1 MMKINPEKALSSN
14 SREAQEYLN
23 GVIDSFE
30 NEQGKEGCRYKSRQ
44 VGREAIN
51 LVNPDL
57 NAQGLPFYEKV
68 KLYENSKA
76 TQANETNGYSIKTPS
91 GVVVNYNADGS
102 MRLSN
107 GKAVT
112 QDDFNEFKRRFNEE
126 HGQAPKTERNQEPKI
141 NRPNPILNSSR
152 NHNTSHSTNQS
163 PNLFDSDLVAQQQRE
178 YVGAKGLANLV
189 KNTSDDTKTD
199 KSHQSDKVHSASKS
213 SIDTAK
219 ATNPN
224 SANALKLEVPI
235 FKPAEG
241 GLSDEDRKFIL
252 DQQAKKKESKTAES
266 EKETSAEKAEREKAE
281 KHEIAH
287 GFRAFLRENAD
298 KFAKFLNKRRSQEAD
313 NHESTKKSK
322 ESKESGA
329 NDNSTHERR
338 PKSAAWLNK
347 GVKIT
352 DPKLAVE
359 YSDLRRQ
366 GDPKALDEFA
376 QKLMRNVGYAVGE
389 GFTIGNEPPKQKT
402 AAERAGELRKSVE
415 ADANAEQAKKSLAEM
430 VERVKNHVNE
440 QAKQIAEKM
449 TEKFRQQIAE
459 LKAKND
465 KLIESDKAKRAEID
479 RQKQLIA
486 ELKAENDKL
495 RASNKAKQAEIDG
508 QKQQDADLKNRMETL
523 KMAGLSNEL
532 SNYANKWRWN
542 KGNEQQHD
550 VSDDQMH
557 EEFGAATEL
566 FDLPHDKAIGLNE
579 QGKAALREYTDYIKL
594 KDAESFS
601 EHDID
606 KFIKVYN
613 NYRGFLR
620 AADKTLKAMTGT
632 QDGNH
637 SNKPQMSLTEFLERN
652 SYVLTA

>member
-14 SREAQEYLN
+14 ISEAREHLSN
-23 GVIDSFE
+23 VINSLED
-30 NEQGKEGCRYKSRQ
+30 EQSEEGRRQKSRQ

-51 LVNPDL
+51 LVNSDS
-57 NAQGLPFYEKV
+57 NAHGLPFYEQV
-68 KLYENSKA
+68 KFHENSKA

-91 GVVVNYNADGS
+91 GVVLNYNADS
-102 MRLSN
+102 SLILSN
-107 GKAVT
+107 GKVVT
-112 QDDFNEFKRRFNEE
+112 SDDLNEFKRRFNKE
-126 HGQAPKTERNQEPKI
+126 HGQTSKTERN
-141 NRPNPILNSSR
+141 
-152 NHNTSHSTNQS
+152 
-163 PNLFDSDLVAQQQRE
+163 NLFSSDLVAQQQRE
-178 YVGAKGLANLV
+178 DAGKKRLAGLV
-189 KNTSDDTKTD
+189 TNTSDGIKTD
-199 KSHQSDKVHSASKS
+199 EPRQSNKTHNTPKS
-213 SIDTAK
+213 SVDAAK
-219 ATNPN
+219 ATNSN
-224 SANALKLEVPI
+224 SADALKLEVPI
-235 FKPAEG
+235 FKPVEG
-241 GLSDEDRKFIL
+241 GLSDEERNHIL
-252 DQQAKKKESKTAES
+252 EQQAKKKENKIAES

-298 KFAKFLNKRRSQEAD
+298 KFAKFLNKRRTQETD

-322 ESKESGA
+322 KSKESEA
-329 NDNSTHERR
+329 NDSSTHERR
-338 PKSAAWLNK
+338 PMSAAWLNK

-402 AAERAGELRKSVE
+402 AAERAGELRKSAE
-415 ADANAEQAKKSLAEM
+415 ADANAEQAKKNLAEM

-459 LKAKND
+459 LKAKNE
-465 KLIESDKAKRAEID
+465 KLRESDKAKQAEID

-486 ELKAENDKL
+486 ELKAENDRL
-495 RASNKAKQAEIDG
+495 RASDKAKQVEIDS
-508 QKQQDADLKNRMETL
+508 QKQQDADLKNRMEAL
-523 KMAGLSNEL
+523 KMAGLSTEL

-550 VSDDQMH
+550 VSDDQMR

-579 QGKAALREYTDYIKL
+579 QGKATLKEYADYIKL

-613 NYRGFLR
+613 NYQGFLR

-632 QDGNH
+632 SDGNH
-637 SNKPQMSLTEFLERN
+637 NNKPQMSFTEFLEHN

>member
-14 SREAQEYLN
+14 SREAQEYLD

-30 NEQGKEGCRYKSRQ
+30 NEQGKEGRRQKSRQ

-51 LVNPDL
+51 LVNSDS
-57 NAQGLPFYEKV
+57 NAHGLPFSEKV
-68 KLYENSKA
+68 KFYENSKA
-76 TQANETNGYSIKTPS
+76 TQANETNGYSVKTPS

-112 QDDFNEFKRRFNEE
+112 QDDFNDFKRRFNEE
-126 HGQAPKTERNQEPKI
+126 HGQKPKTERNQEPKI
-141 NRPNPILNSSR
+141 NKPNPIPNSSR
-152 NHNTSHSTNQS
+152 SYNTSHSTNQS
-163 PNLFDSDLVAQQQRE
+163 PNLFDSDLVAQQQQ
-178 YVGAKGLANLV
+178 VDAGAKSLANLV
-189 KNTSDDTKTD
+189 KNTSDDAKTD
-199 KSHQSDKVHSASKS
+199 KSNQSSKVHNAPKS
-213 SIDTAK
+213 SIDIAK
-219 ATNPN
+219 ATNSN
-224 SANALKLEVPI
+224 STNALKLEVPI

-241 GLSDEDRKFIL
+241 GLSDEERKFIL
-252 DQQAKKKESKTAES
+252 EQQAKKKEKNTAES

-298 KFAKFLNKRRSQEAD
+298 KFAKFLNKRRSQEVD
-313 NHESTKKSK
+313 NRASTKKSK
-322 ESKESGA
+322 ESRESGV
-329 NDNSTHERR
+329 NNSSTHERR
-338 PKSAAWLNK
+338 PMSAAWLNK

-402 AAERAGELRKSVE
+402 AAERAGELRKSAE
-415 ADANAEQAKKSLAEM
+415 ADVNAEQAKKSLAEM

-449 TEKFRQQIAE
+449 TEKFRQQITE
-459 LKAKND
+459 LKAEND
-465 KLIESDKAKRAEID
+465 KLRASDKAKQAEID

-495 RASNKAKQAEIDG
+495 RASDKAKQAEIDG
-508 QKQQDADLKNRMETL
+508 QKQQDADLKNRMEAL

-550 VSDDQMH
+550 VSDEQMR
-557 EEFGAATEL
+557 EEFGVATEL

-579 QGKAALREYTDYIKL
+579 QGKAALKEYADYIKL

-613 NYRGFLR
+613 NYQGFLR
-620 AADKTLKAMTGT
+620 AADKTLRAMAGT
-632 QDGNH
+632 HDGNH